1 MSLKLKRVELH
12 KLCLL
17 SECQTSLHIDLNKVK
32 EINKCYEVVSE
43 NNSWEEQSKSE
54 ILRLGSSW
62 LSYIQLWIQQ
72 SETIWDLLVPVLKN
86 TMHSCWKKKTSDTEE
101 VDEVDQESDV
111 EPVAQLQG
119 VTEP

>member
-17 SECQTSLHIDLNKVK
+17 SECHTSLHIDLNKVK

-62 LSYIQLWIQQ
+62 LSYNYGYNRAKRYGTYLYQL
-72 SETIWDLLVPVLKN
+72 
-86 TMHSCWKKKTSDTEE
+86 
-101 VDEVDQESDV
+101 
-111 EPVAQLQG
+111 
-119 VTEP
+119 